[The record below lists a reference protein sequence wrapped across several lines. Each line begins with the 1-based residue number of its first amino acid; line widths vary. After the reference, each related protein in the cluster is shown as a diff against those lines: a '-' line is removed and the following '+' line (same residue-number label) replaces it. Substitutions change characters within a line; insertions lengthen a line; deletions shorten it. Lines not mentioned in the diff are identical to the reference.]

1 MYGLVSSDTTATREI
16 KDGLEAVLS
25 LGIDDGRK
33 LSRPK
38 LLAGV
43 SLRSMDHSIERS
55 LDKYIDTAGDREPD
69 LHDIDLDVCPECG
82 ASLEEFDEET
92 LNMAIVVLST
102 YVHQSPSMAMPYL
115 LRMLECVGR

>member
-1 MYGLVSSDTTATREI
+1 MG
-16 KDGLEAVLS
+16 
-25 LGIDDGRK
+25 DDGRK
-33 LSRPK
+33 PSRPR

-43 SLRSMDHSIERS
+43 SMRSMDHSIERS
-55 LDKYIDTAGDREPD
+55 LDKYIDTTGDKEPE
-69 LHDIDLDVCPECG
+69 LQDIDLDVCPECG

-92 LNMAIVVLST
+92 LNLAIVVLST